1 LEFIAT
7 SRMQHYQRNHQMGA
21 HSQENSPAA
30 TSRKPLFGSV
40 WMALFALLREE
51 LAQLG
56 MAPVSR
62 DGSLSRRP

>member
-1 LEFIAT
+1 M
-7 SRMQHYQRNHQMGA
+7 RA
-21 HSQENSPAA
+21 HSQENPPAT

-62 DGSLSRRP
+62 GGSLSRRP